1 MKIVPDYQLSVLEEE
16 AFREQRSAVAQ
27 QLDLCRKEGEFCG
40 FDGKTLYYEYF
51 QAEDSR
57 GAVVIVHGLSE
68 FTRKYHELAWYLLK
82 HGYDVFLYDQRC
94 HGRSCRLTD
103 RTDLIHVD
111 HFSDYRKDLDAF
123 ICNVVRPVTNGPL
136 YLYAHS
142 MGGAVAIQYLAEHP
156 DVFQKAVLSAP
167 MIEPLTG
174 KVPAFVAKWGLTAC
188 LPFVNRKEKSWTSR
202 EFDPN
207 YPFERSHDQ
216 SRSRFLWNMEQR
228 WENPCY
234 CTTPQTIRWVQQAV
248 SLRRQ
253 LTGKRTVSKIRTPI
267 LMICADHDETVS
279 KKAQSD
285 FAKNCSLCRQV
296 MLPNATHAMICGT
309 QEIITAHV
317 RHVLNH
323 FA

>member
-1 MKIVPDYQLSVLEEE
+1 MKIVPDYRLSVPSEEE
-16 AFREQRSAVAQ
+16 FREKREAIAE
-27 QLDLCRKEGEFCG
+27 QLALCRQEGDFCG
-40 FDGKTLYYEYF
+40 FDGKSLYYEYY
-51 QAEDSR
+51 QAEASR
-57 GAVVIVHGLSE
+57 GAVVILHGLSE
-68 FTRKYHELAWYLLK
+68 FTGKYHELAWYLLK

-123 ICNVVRPVTNGPL
+123 VCKVVRPVTDGPL

-156 DVFQKAVLSAP
+156 DVFKKAVLSAP

-174 KVPAFVAKWGLTAC
+174 KAPAFVAKWGLTAC
-188 LPFVNRKEKSWTSR
+188 LLFRNGKEKCWTAG

-207 YPFERSHDQ
+207 YPFEKSHDQ
-216 SRSRFLWNMEQR
+216 SRSRFQWNMEQR
-228 WENPCY
+228 WKNPCY

-248 SLRRQ
+248 GLRRE
-253 LTGKRTVSKIRTPI
+253 LTGKGTVSKIRTPI
-267 LMICADHDETVS
+267 LMICADNDGTVS
-279 KKAQSD
+279 EAAQIE
-285 FAKNCSLCRQV
+285 FAKNCGLCKRV
-296 MLPNATHAMICGT
+296 VVPNATHAMICGT
-309 QEIITAHV
+309 QDVITAHV
-317 RHVLNH
+317 QHVFNH